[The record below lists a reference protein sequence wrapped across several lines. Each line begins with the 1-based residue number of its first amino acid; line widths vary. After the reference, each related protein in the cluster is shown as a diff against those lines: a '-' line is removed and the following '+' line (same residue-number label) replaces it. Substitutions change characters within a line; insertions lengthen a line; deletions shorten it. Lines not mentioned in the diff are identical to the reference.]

1 MLSCRILNNLEKFEL
16 YKKCFEKIIVDG
28 DKYDINKRFKLL
40 INNKLNLLTEENS
53 VREFITCE
61 LSHWSIEFDNILKNY

>member
-1 MLSCRILNNLEKFEL
+1 MQS
-16 YKKCFEKIIVDG
+16 FEKIIVDG